1 MGKSPGPWVGNP
13 FPTLRIKP
21 PTVQKTVPT
30 RSQYVMMTF
39 QTGSNDLTLTKMPII
54 TVEHLS
60 KNFKVYKRRTGFW
73 GSLSSTVSRKHDII
87 KAVDNVNFTLERGEL
102 VGYIGANGAGKSTT
116 IKMLTGILV
125 PTSGHIDVMGL
136 TPYHR
141 RKENA
146 RRIGVVF
153 GQRTQLWWDLPVID
167 SFELLKHIYEIPQ
180 NLYKQNLE
188 FFSELLQLQ
197 PFLSTPVRK
206 LSLGQRMRCDL
217 TAALLH
223 NPEILYLDE
232 PTIGLDVVAKEQV
245 RRFLRQVNSEHQ
257 VTVILTTHDL
267 NDVEKVCQRLIII
280 DSGKIIYDGG
290 IDALKKRYGK
300 TRMLIVDLAQTYP
313 DIQLEGVNLTRR
325 DGNRIWLAFDRDT
338 VSASE
343 VITQLAARYEIQDLT
358 ISEPEIEE
366 IVRRIYESGTC

>member
-1 MGKSPGPWVGNP
+1 
-13 FPTLRIKP
+13 
-21 PTVQKTVPT
+21 
-30 RSQYVMMTF
+30 
-39 QTGSNDLTLTKMPII
+39 MPII

-73 GSLSSTVSRKHDII
+73 GSLSSTISRKHDII

-197 PFLSTPVRK
+197 SFLSTPVRK

-245 RRFLRQVNSEHQ
+245 RQFLRQVNAERQ

-290 IDALKKRYGK
+290 IDALKKDYGK

-343 VITQLAARYEIQDLT
+343 VITQLTERYEIQDLT

-366 IVRRIYESGTC
+366 IVRRIYESGMC

>member
-1 MGKSPGPWVGNP
+1 
-13 FPTLRIKP
+13 
-21 PTVQKTVPT
+21 
-30 RSQYVMMTF
+30 
-39 QTGSNDLTLTKMPII
+39 MPII
-54 TVEHLS
+54 TVENLS
-60 KNFKVYKRRTGFW
+60 KHFKVYRRRTGFW
-73 GSLSSTVSRKHDII
+73 GNLSSTVSRKHDII
-87 KAVDNVNFTLERGEL
+87 QAVDDVNFSLERGEL

-136 TPYHR
+136 TPSRH
-141 RKENA
+141 RKENT

-197 PFLSTPVRK
+197 PFLSTPVRR

-245 RRFLRQVNSEHQ
+245 RQFLRQVNAERQ

-267 NDVEKVCQRLIII
+267 NDVEQVCQRLIII

-290 IDALKKRYGK
+290 IDDLKKRYGK
-300 TRMLIVDLAQTYP
+300 TRMLIVDLAQAYS
-313 DIQLEGVNLTRR
+313 DIQLEGVDLTRR
-325 DGNRIWLAFDRDT
+325 DSNRIWLAFDRDT
-338 VSASE
+338 ISASE
-343 VITQLAARYEIQDLT
+343 VIAQLTARYEIQDLT

-366 IVRRIYESGTC
+366 IVRRIYELGVH

>member
-1 MGKSPGPWVGNP
+1 
-13 FPTLRIKP
+13 
-21 PTVQKTVPT
+21 
-30 RSQYVMMTF
+30 
-39 QTGSNDLTLTKMPII
+39 MPII

-60 KNFKVYKRRTGFW
+60 KHFKVYKRRTGFW
-73 GSLSSTVSRKHDII
+73 GNLSSTVSRKHDIV
-87 KAVDNVNFTLERGEL
+87 KAVDDVNFSLERGEL

-125 PTSGHIDVMGL
+125 PTSGHVDVMGL
-136 TPYHR
+136 TPYRH
-141 RKENA
+141 RKENT

-197 PFLSTPVRK
+197 PFLSTPVRR

-245 RRFLRQVNSEHQ
+245 RQFLRQVNAERQ

-280 DSGKIIYDGG
+280 DNGKIIYDGG
-290 IDALKKRYGK
+290 IDALKERYGK
-300 TRMLIVDLAQTYP
+300 TRILIVDLAQMYP
-313 DIQLEGVNLTRR
+313 DIQLEGVDLTRR

-338 VSASE
+338 ISASE
-343 VITQLAARYEIQDLT
+343 VIAQLTARYEIQDLT

-366 IVRRIYESGTC
+366 IVRRIYELGVH

>member
-1 MGKSPGPWVGNP
+1 
-13 FPTLRIKP
+13 
-21 PTVQKTVPT
+21 
-30 RSQYVMMTF
+30 
-39 QTGSNDLTLTKMPII
+39 MPII

-60 KNFKVYKRRTGFW
+60 KHFKVFKRRTGFW
-73 GSLSSTVSRKHDII
+73 GNLSSTVSRQHDII
-87 KAVDNVNFTLERGEL
+87 KAVDDVNFSLERGEL

-136 TPYHR
+136 TPYRH
-141 RKENA
+141 RKENT

-197 PFLSTPVRK
+197 PFLSTPVRR

-245 RRFLRQVNSEHQ
+245 RQFLRQVNAERQ

-267 NDVEKVCQRLIII
+267 NDVEKVCQRLVII

-300 TRMLIVDLAQTYP
+300 TRMLIVDLAQAYS
-313 DIQLEGVNLTRR
+313 DIQLEEVDLTRR

-338 VSASE
+338 ISASE
-343 VITQLAARYEIQDLT
+343 VIAQLTARYEIQDLT

-366 IVRRIYESGTC
+366 IVRRIYESGVH

>member
-1 MGKSPGPWVGNP
+1 
-13 FPTLRIKP
+13 
-21 PTVQKTVPT
+21 
-30 RSQYVMMTF
+30 
-39 QTGSNDLTLTKMPII
+39 MPII

-60 KNFKVYKRRTGFW
+60 KHFKVHKRRTGFW
-73 GSLSSTVSRKHDII
+73 GNLSSTVSRQHDIV
-87 KAVDNVNFTLERGEL
+87 KAVDDVNFSLERGEL

-136 TPYHR
+136 TPYRQR
-141 RKENA
+141 RENT

-188 FFSELLQLQ
+188 FFSEMLQLQ
-197 PFLSTPVRK
+197 PFLSTPVRR

-245 RRFLRQVNSEHQ
+245 RQFLRQVNAERQ

-280 DSGKIIYDGG
+280 DNGKIIYDGG
-290 IDALKKRYGK
+290 IDALKERYGK
-300 TRMLIVDLAQTYP
+300 TRMLIVDLAQMYP
-313 DIQLEGVNLTRR
+313 DIQLEAVDLTRR
-325 DGNRIWLAFDRDT
+325 DGNRIWLAFNRDT
-338 VSASE
+338 ISASE
-343 VITQLAARYEIQDLT
+343 VIAQLTARYEIQDLT

-366 IVRRIYESGTC
+366 IVRRIYELGVH

>member
-1 MGKSPGPWVGNP
+1 
-13 FPTLRIKP
+13 
-21 PTVQKTVPT
+21 
-30 RSQYVMMTF
+30 
-39 QTGSNDLTLTKMPII
+39 MPII
-54 TVEHLS
+54 TVEQLS
-60 KNFKVYKRRTGFW
+60 KSFKVHKRRTGFW
-73 GSLSSTVSRKHDII
+73 GNLSSTVSREHDII

-136 TPYHR
+136 TPYRH
-141 RKENA
+141 RKENT

-188 FFSELLQLQ
+188 FFSDLLQLQ
-197 PFLSTPVRK
+197 PFLSTPVRR

-245 RRFLRQVNSEHQ
+245 RQFLRQVNAERQ

-267 NDVEKVCQRLIII
+267 NDIEKVCQRLIII

-290 IDALKKRYGK
+290 IDALKERYGK
-300 TRMLIVDLAQTYP
+300 TRMLIVDLAQAYS
-313 DIQLEGVNLTRR
+313 DIQLESVNLTRR

-338 VSASE
+338 ISASE
-343 VITQLAARYEIQDLT
+343 VIARLTERYEIQDLT

-366 IVRRIYESGTC
+366 IVRRIYELGVY

>member
-1 MGKSPGPWVGNP
+1 MIGLNIYNQPIHKPKSEIHN
-13 FPTLRIKP
+13 
-21 PTVQKTVPT
+21 Q
-30 RSQYVMMTF
+30 M
-39 QTGSNDLTLTKMPII
+39 TLTKMPII
-54 TVEHLS
+54 TVKHLS

-73 GSLSSTVSRKHDII
+73 GSLSNTVSRKYDII

-180 NLYKQNLE
+180 KVYKQNLE

-245 RRFLRQVNSEHQ
+245 RQFLRQINAKHQ

-267 NDVEKVCQRLIII
+267 NDIEKVCQRLIII

-290 IDALKKRYGK
+290 VDALKKRYGK

-313 DIQLEGVNLTRR
+313 DIQLAGVNLTRR
-325 DGNRIWLAFDRDT
+325 EGNRIWLGFDRDT

-343 VITQLAARYEIQDLT
+343 VIAQLAARYEIQDLT

-366 IVRRIYESGTC
+366 IVRRIYGAGMR

>member
-1 MGKSPGPWVGNP
+1 
-13 FPTLRIKP
+13 
-21 PTVQKTVPT
+21 
-30 RSQYVMMTF
+30 
-39 QTGSNDLTLTKMPII
+39 MPII

-60 KNFKVYKRRTGFW
+60 KHFKVYKRPTGFW
-73 GSLSSTVSRKHDII
+73 GNLSSTVSRQHDII
-87 KAVDNVNFTLERGEL
+87 KAVDDVNFTLERGEL

-136 TPYHR
+136 TPYRH
-141 RKENA
+141 RKENT

-188 FFSELLQLQ
+188 FFSELLRLQ
-197 PFLSTPVRK
+197 PFLSTPVRR

-245 RRFLRQVNSEHQ
+245 RQFLRQVNAERQ

-267 NDVEKVCQRLIII
+267 NDVEKVCQRLVII

-300 TRMLIVDLAQTYP
+300 TRMLIVDLAQAYS
-313 DIQLEGVNLTRR
+313 DIQLEEVDLTRR

-338 VSASE
+338 ISASE
-343 VITQLAARYEIQDLT
+343 VIAQLTARYEIQDLT

-366 IVRRIYESGTC
+366 IVRRIYELGMH

>member
-1 MGKSPGPWVGNP
+1 
-13 FPTLRIKP
+13 
-21 PTVQKTVPT
+21 
-30 RSQYVMMTF
+30 
-39 QTGSNDLTLTKMPII
+39 MPII
-54 TVEHLS
+54 TVEQLS
-60 KNFKVYKRRTGFW
+60 KSFKVHKRRTGFW
-73 GSLSSTVSRKHDII
+73 GNLSSAVSRKHDII
-87 KAVDNVNFTLERGEL
+87 RAVDNVNFTLERGEL

-136 TPYHR
+136 TPYRH
-141 RKENA
+141 RKENT

-188 FFSELLQLQ
+188 FFSDLLQLRV
-197 PFLSTPVRK
+197 FLSTPVRR

-245 RRFLRQVNSEHQ
+245 RQFLRQVNAERQ

-267 NDVEKVCQRLIII
+267 NDVEQVCQRLIII

-300 TRMLIVDLAQTYP
+300 TRVLIVDLAQTYP
-313 DIQLEGVNLTRR
+313 DIQLEGVDLTRR
-325 DGNRIWLAFDRDT
+325 EGNRIWLAFDRDT
-338 VSASE
+338 ISASE
-343 VITQLAARYEIQDLT
+343 VIARLTERYEIQDLT

-366 IVRRIYESGTC
+366 IVRRIYELGVY

>member
-1 MGKSPGPWVGNP
+1 
-13 FPTLRIKP
+13 
-21 PTVQKTVPT
+21 
-30 RSQYVMMTF
+30 
-39 QTGSNDLTLTKMPII
+39 MPII

-60 KNFKVYKRRTGFW
+60 KHFKVYKRRTGFW
-73 GSLSSTVSRKHDII
+73 GNLSSTVSRQHDII
-87 KAVDNVNFTLERGEL
+87 RAVDDVNFSLERGEL

-125 PTSGHIDVMGL
+125 PTSGYIDVMGL
-136 TPYHR
+136 TPYRR
-141 RKENA
+141 RKENT

-197 PFLSTPVRK
+197 PFLSTPVRR

-217 TAALLH
+217 AAALLH
-223 NPEILYLDE
+223 DPEILYLDE

-245 RRFLRQVNSEHQ
+245 RQFLRQVNAERQ

-290 IDALKKRYGK
+290 IDALKERYGK
-300 TRMLIVDLAQTYP
+300 TRMLIVDLAQGYS
-313 DIQLEGVNLTRR
+313 DIQLEAVDLTRR

-338 VSASE
+338 ISASE
-343 VITQLAARYEIQDLT
+343 VIVQLTARYEIQDLT

-366 IVRRIYESGTC
+366 IVRRIYELGVH

>member
-1 MGKSPGPWVGNP
+1 
-13 FPTLRIKP
+13 
-21 PTVQKTVPT
+21 
-30 RSQYVMMTF
+30 
-39 QTGSNDLTLTKMPII
+39 MPII

-60 KNFKVYKRRTGFW
+60 KHFKVHKRRTGFW
-73 GSLSSTVSRKHDII
+73 GNLSSTISRQHDII
-87 KAVDNVNFTLERGEL
+87 KAVDDVNFTLDRGEL

-125 PTSGHIDVMGL
+125 PTSGRIDVMGL
-136 TPYHR
+136 TPYRH
-141 RKENA
+141 RKENTH
-146 RRIGVVF
+146 RIGVVF

-197 PFLSTPVRK
+197 PFLSTPVRR

-245 RRFLRQVNSEHQ
+245 RQFLRQVNAERQ

-267 NDVEKVCQRLIII
+267 NDVEQVCQRLIII
-280 DSGKIIYDGG
+280 DNGKIIYDGG

-300 TRMLIVDLAQTYP
+300 TRMLIVDLAQAYS
-313 DIQLEGVNLTRR
+313 DIQLEGVDLTRR

-338 VSASE
+338 ISASE
-343 VITQLAARYEIQDLT
+343 VIAQLTTRYEIRDLT

-366 IVRRIYESGTC
+366 IVRRIYELGVH

>member
-1 MGKSPGPWVGNP
+1 
-13 FPTLRIKP
+13 
-21 PTVQKTVPT
+21 
-30 RSQYVMMTF
+30 
-39 QTGSNDLTLTKMPII
+39 MPII

-60 KNFKVYKRRTGFW
+60 KHFKVHKRRTGFW
-73 GSLSSTVSRKHDII
+73 GNLSSTVSRQHNII
-87 KAVDNVNFTLERGEL
+87 KAVDDVNFTLERGEL

-136 TPYHR
+136 MPYRNR
-141 RKENA
+141 RENT

-180 NLYKQNLE
+180 NLYKQNLD

-197 PFLSTPVRK
+197 PFLSTPVRR

-245 RRFLRQVNSEHQ
+245 RQFLRQVNAERQ

-290 IDALKKRYGK
+290 IDALKERYGK
-300 TRMLIVDLAQTYP
+300 TRILIVDLAQAYS
-313 DIQLEGVNLTRR
+313 DIQLEGVDLTRR

-338 VSASE
+338 ISASE
-343 VITQLAARYEIQDLT
+343 VIAQLTARYEIQDLT

-366 IVRRIYESGTC
+366 IVRRIYELGVH

>member
-1 MGKSPGPWVGNP
+1 
-13 FPTLRIKP
+13 
-21 PTVQKTVPT
+21 
-30 RSQYVMMTF
+30 
-39 QTGSNDLTLTKMPII
+39 MPII
-54 TVEHLS
+54 TVENLS

-73 GSLSSTVSRKHDII
+73 GNLSSTVSRQHDII
-87 KAVDNVNFTLERGEL
+87 RAVDDVNFSLERGEL

-136 TPYHR
+136 TPSR
-141 RKENA
+141 QRKENT

-167 SFELLKHIYEIPQ
+167 SFELLQHIYEIPQ

-188 FFSELLQLQ
+188 FFSEMLQLQ
-197 PFLSTPVRK
+197 PFLSTPVRR

-245 RRFLRQVNSEHQ
+245 RQFLRQVNAERQ

-290 IDALKKRYGK
+290 IDALKERYGK
-300 TRMLIVDLAQTYP
+300 TRMLIVDLAQGYS
-313 DIQLEGVNLTRR
+313 DIQLEGVDLTRR
-325 DGNRIWLAFDRDT
+325 EGNRIWLAFERDT
-338 VSASE
+338 ISASE
-343 VITQLAARYEIQDLT
+343 VIAQLTARYEIQDLT

-366 IVRRIYESGTC
+366 IVRRIYESGVA

>member
-1 MGKSPGPWVGNP
+1 
-13 FPTLRIKP
+13 
-21 PTVQKTVPT
+21 
-30 RSQYVMMTF
+30 
-39 QTGSNDLTLTKMPII
+39 MPII

-73 GSLSSTVSRKHDII
+73 GSLSSTISRKHDII

-188 FFSELLQLQ
+188 FFSELLQLE
-197 PFLSTPVRK
+197 PVLSTPVRK

-232 PTIGLDVVAKEQV
+232 PTIGLDVVAKAQV
-245 RRFLRQVNSEHQ
+245 RQFLRQVNAERQ

-290 IDALKKRYGK
+290 IDALKKDYGK

-366 IVRRIYESGTC
+366 IVRRIYESGMC

>member
-1 MGKSPGPWVGNP
+1 
-13 FPTLRIKP
+13 
-21 PTVQKTVPT
+21 
-30 RSQYVMMTF
+30 
-39 QTGSNDLTLTKMPII
+39 MPII

-60 KNFKVYKRRTGFW
+60 KHFKVYKRRTGFW
-73 GSLSSTVSRKHDII
+73 GNLSSTVPRQHDII

-136 TPYHR
+136 TPYRHR
-141 RKENA
+141 RENT

-197 PFLSTPVRK
+197 PFLSTPVRR

-245 RRFLRQVNSEHQ
+245 RQFLRQVNAERQ

-267 NDVEKVCQRLIII
+267 NDVEQVCQRLIII

-290 IDALKKRYGK
+290 IDALKRRYGK
-300 TRMLIVDLAQTYP
+300 TRMLIVDLAQAYSEV
-313 DIQLEGVNLTRR
+313 QLEGVDLTRR

-338 VSASE
+338 ISASE
-343 VITQLAARYEIQDLT
+343 VIAQLTARYEIQDLT

-366 IVRRIYESGTC
+366 IVRRIYELGVH

>member
-1 MGKSPGPWVGNP
+1 
-13 FPTLRIKP
+13 
-21 PTVQKTVPT
+21 
-30 RSQYVMMTF
+30 
-39 QTGSNDLTLTKMPII
+39 
-54 TVEHLS
+54 
-60 KNFKVYKRRTGFW
+60 
-73 GSLSSTVSRKHDII
+73 
-87 KAVDNVNFTLERGEL
+87 
-102 VGYIGANGAGKSTT
+102 
-116 IKMLTGILV
+116 
-125 PTSGHIDVMGL
+125 MGL
-136 TPYHR
+136 TPYQH
-141 RKENA
+141 RKENT

-188 FFSELLQLQ
+188 FFSELLRLQ
-197 PFLSTPVRK
+197 PFLSTPVRR

-245 RRFLRQVNSEHQ
+245 RQFLRQVNAERQ

-267 NDVEKVCQRLIII
+267 NDVEKVCQRLVII

-300 TRMLIVDLAQTYP
+300 TRMLIVDLAQAYS
-313 DIQLEGVNLTRR
+313 DIQLEEVDLTRR

-338 VSASE
+338 ISASE
-343 VITQLAARYEIQDLT
+343 VIAQLTARYEIQDLT

-366 IVRRIYESGTC
+366 IVRRIYESGVH

>member
-1 MGKSPGPWVGNP
+1 
-13 FPTLRIKP
+13 
-21 PTVQKTVPT
+21 
-30 RSQYVMMTF
+30 
-39 QTGSNDLTLTKMPII
+39 MPII

-60 KNFKVYKRRTGFW
+60 KHFKVFKRRTGFW
-73 GSLSSTVSRKHDII
+73 GNLSSTVSRQHDII
-87 KAVDNVNFTLERGEL
+87 KAVDDVNFSLERGEL

-136 TPYHR
+136 TPYRH
-141 RKENA
+141 RKENT

-188 FFSELLQLQ
+188 FFSELLRLQ
-197 PFLSTPVRK
+197 PFLSTPVRR

-245 RRFLRQVNSEHQ
+245 RQFLRQVNAERQ

-267 NDVEKVCQRLIII
+267 NDVEKVCQRLVII

-300 TRMLIVDLAQTYP
+300 TRMLIVDLAQVYS
-313 DIQLEGVNLTRR
+313 DIQLDDVDLTRR

-338 VSASE
+338 ISASE
-343 VITQLAARYEIQDLT
+343 VIAQLTARYEIQDLT

-366 IVRRIYESGTC
+366 IVRRIYESGVH

>member
-1 MGKSPGPWVGNP
+1 
-13 FPTLRIKP
+13 
-21 PTVQKTVPT
+21 
-30 RSQYVMMTF
+30 
-39 QTGSNDLTLTKMPII
+39 MPII
-54 TVEHLS
+54 TVEHLC
-60 KNFKVYKRRTGFW
+60 KHFKVYKRRTGFW
-73 GSLSSTVSRKHDII
+73 GNLSSTVSRQHDII
-87 KAVDNVNFTLERGEL
+87 KAVDDVNFSLERGEL

-136 TPYHR
+136 TPYRSR
-141 RKENA
+141 RENT

-197 PFLSTPVRK
+197 PFLSTPVRR

-245 RRFLRQVNSEHQ
+245 RQFLRQVNAERQ

-267 NDVEKVCQRLIII
+267 NDVEQVCRRLIII

-300 TRMLIVDLAQTYP
+300 TRMLIVDLAQVYS
-313 DIQLEGVNLTRR
+313 DIQLEGVDLTRR

-338 VSASE
+338 ISASE
-343 VITQLAARYEIQDLT
+343 VIAQLTARYEIQDLT

-366 IVRRIYESGTC
+366 IVRRIYELGVH

>member
-1 MGKSPGPWVGNP
+1 
-13 FPTLRIKP
+13 
-21 PTVQKTVPT
+21 
-30 RSQYVMMTF
+30 
-39 QTGSNDLTLTKMPII
+39 MPII
-54 TVEHLS
+54 SVENLS
-60 KNFKVYKRRTGFW
+60 KNFKVHKRRKGFW
-73 GSLSSTVSRKHDII
+73 GSLGSTISREYDII

-136 TPYHR
+136 TPYLH

-146 RRIGVVF
+146 RRIGVLF

-167 SFELLKHIYEIPQ
+167 SFELLKHIYEIPENQ
-180 NLYKQNLE
+180 YKQNLE
-188 FFSELLQLQ
+188 FFGELLQLH
-197 PFLSTPVRK
+197 PYLSTPVRK

-245 RRFLRQVNSEHQ
+245 RQFLKQINAERQ

-267 NDVEKVCQRLIII
+267 NNVEQVCQRLIII

-290 IDALKKRYGK
+290 IDALKKQYGK
-300 TRMLIVDLAQTYP
+300 TRMLIVDLAQAYP
-313 DIQLEGVNLTRR
+313 DIQLENVKLTRQEE
-325 DGNRIWLAFDRDT
+325 NRIWLAFDRDALP
-338 VSASE
+338 ASE
-343 VITQLAARYEIQDLT
+343 VIARLAARYEIQDLT

-366 IVRRIYESGTC
+366 IVRRIYNFGMSQ

>member
-1 MGKSPGPWVGNP
+1 
-13 FPTLRIKP
+13 
-21 PTVQKTVPT
+21 
-30 RSQYVMMTF
+30 
-39 QTGSNDLTLTKMPII
+39 MPII

-60 KNFKVYKRRTGFW
+60 KHFKVHKRRTGFW
-73 GSLSSTVSRKHDII
+73 GNLSSTVSRQHDII
-87 KAVDNVNFTLERGEL
+87 KAVDDVNFTLDRGEL

-136 TPYHR
+136 TPYRH
-141 RKENA
+141 RKENT

-188 FFSELLQLQ
+188 FFSELLRLQ
-197 PFLSTPVRK
+197 PFLSTPVRR

-245 RRFLRQVNSEHQ
+245 RQFLRQVNAERQ

-267 NDVEKVCQRLIII
+267 NDVEKVCQRLVII

-300 TRMLIVDLAQTYP
+300 TRMLVVDLAQAYS
-313 DIQLEGVNLTRR
+313 DIQLEEVDLTRR

-338 VSASE
+338 ISASE
-343 VITQLAARYEIQDLT
+343 VIAQLTARYEIQDLT

-366 IVRRIYESGTC
+366 IVRRIYELGMH

>member
-1 MGKSPGPWVGNP
+1 
-13 FPTLRIKP
+13 
-21 PTVQKTVPT
+21 
-30 RSQYVMMTF
+30 
-39 QTGSNDLTLTKMPII
+39 MPII
-54 TVEHLS
+54 TVENLS
-60 KNFKVYKRRTGFW
+60 KHFKVYKRRTGFW
-73 GSLSSTVSRKHDII
+73 GNLSSTVSRKHDVV
-87 KAVDNVNFTLERGEL
+87 KAVDDVNFSLERGEL

-136 TPYHR
+136 TPYRH
-141 RKENA
+141 RKENT

-180 NLYKQNLE
+180 NLYKQNLD

-197 PFLSTPVRK
+197 PFLSTPVRR

-245 RRFLRQVNSEHQ
+245 RQFLRQVNAERQ

-267 NDVEKVCQRLIII
+267 NDVEQVCQRLIII
-280 DSGKIIYDGG
+280 DNGKIIYDGG

-300 TRMLIVDLAQTYP
+300 TRMLIVDLAQVYS
-313 DIQLEGVNLTRR
+313 DIQLKGVDLTRR

-338 VSASE
+338 ISASE
-343 VITQLAARYEIQDLT
+343 VIAQLTARYEIQDLT

-366 IVRRIYESGTC
+366 IVRRIYELGVH

>member
-1 MGKSPGPWVGNP
+1 
-13 FPTLRIKP
+13 
-21 PTVQKTVPT
+21 
-30 RSQYVMMTF
+30 
-39 QTGSNDLTLTKMPII
+39 MPII

-60 KNFKVYKRRTGFW
+60 KHFKVYKRRTGFW
-73 GSLSSTVSRKHDII
+73 GNLSSTVSRKHDII
-87 KAVDNVNFTLERGEL
+87 KAVDDVNFSLERGEL

-136 TPYHR
+136 TPYRH
-141 RKENA
+141 RKENT

-197 PFLSTPVRK
+197 PFLSTPVRR

-232 PTIGLDVVAKEQV
+232 PTIGLDVIAKEQV
-245 RRFLRQVNSEHQ
+245 RQFLREVNAERQ

-280 DSGKIIYDGG
+280 DNGKIIYDGG

-300 TRMLIVDLAQTYP
+300 TRMLIVDLAQAYSE
-313 DIQLEGVNLTRR
+313 IQLDGVDLTRR

-338 VSASE
+338 ISASE
-343 VITQLAARYEIQDLT
+343 VIAQLTGRYEIQDLT

-366 IVRRIYESGTC
+366 IVRRIYELGVH

>member
-1 MGKSPGPWVGNP
+1 MS
-13 FPTLRIKP
+13 
-21 PTVQKTVPT
+21 
-30 RSQYVMMTF
+30 
-39 QTGSNDLTLTKMPII
+39 II

-60 KNFKVYKRRTGFW
+60 KHFKVYKRRTGFW
-73 GSLSSTVSRKHDII
+73 ENLSNTVLRKHDII

-116 IKMLTGILV
+116 IKMLTGILM

-136 TPYHR
+136 TPYRH
-141 RKENA
+141 RKENT

-167 SFELLKHIYEIPQ
+167 SFELLKHIYQIPR

-197 PFLSTPVRK
+197 PFLSMPVRR

-245 RRFLRQVNSEHQ
+245 RRFLRQINAERQ

-267 NDVEKVCQRLIII
+267 NDIEKVCQRLIII

-300 TRMLIVDLAQTYP
+300 TRMLIVDLAQAYS
-313 DIQLEGVNLTRR
+313 DIRLEEVDLTRR

-338 VSASE
+338 ISASE
-343 VITQLAARYEIQDLT
+343 VIAQLTARYEIQDLT

-366 IVRRIYESGTC
+366 IVRRIYELGGH

>member
-1 MGKSPGPWVGNP
+1 
-13 FPTLRIKP
+13 
-21 PTVQKTVPT
+21 
-30 RSQYVMMTF
+30 
-39 QTGSNDLTLTKMPII
+39 MPII

-60 KNFKVYKRRTGFW
+60 KHFKVYRRRTGFW
-73 GSLSSTVSRKHDII
+73 GNLSSTVSRKHDII
-87 KAVDNVNFTLERGEL
+87 KAVDDVNFSLERGEL

-136 TPYHR
+136 TPYRH
-141 RKENA
+141 RKENT

-180 NLYKQNLE
+180 NLYKENLE
-188 FFSELLQLQ
+188 FFSEMLQLQ
-197 PFLSTPVRK
+197 PFLSTPVRR

-245 RRFLRQVNSEHQ
+245 RQFLRQVNAERQ

-300 TRMLIVDLAQTYP
+300 TRMLIVDLAQTYS
-313 DIQLEGVNLTRR
+313 DIQLEGVDLIRR

-338 VSASE
+338 ISASE
-343 VITQLAARYEIQDLT
+343 VITQLTARYEIQDLT

-366 IVRRIYESGTC
+366 IVRRIYELGVC

>member
-1 MGKSPGPWVGNP
+1 
-13 FPTLRIKP
+13 
-21 PTVQKTVPT
+21 
-30 RSQYVMMTF
+30 
-39 QTGSNDLTLTKMPII
+39 MPII

-60 KNFKVYKRRTGFW
+60 KHFKVHKRRTGFW
-73 GSLSSTVSRKHDII
+73 GNLSSTVSRQHDII
-87 KAVDNVNFTLERGEL
+87 KAVDDVNFSLERGEL

-136 TPYHR
+136 TPYRH
-141 RKENA
+141 RKENT

-188 FFSELLQLQ
+188 FFSELLRLQ
-197 PFLSTPVRK
+197 PFLSTPVRR

-245 RRFLRQVNSEHQ
+245 RQFLRQVNAERQ

-267 NDVEKVCQRLIII
+267 NDVEKVCQRLVII
-280 DSGKIIYDGG
+280 DSGKIIYDGA

-300 TRMLIVDLAQTYP
+300 TRMLIVDLAQVYS
-313 DIQLEGVNLTRR
+313 DIQLEGVDLTRR

-338 VSASE
+338 ISASE
-343 VITQLAARYEIQDLT
+343 VIAQLTARYEIQDLT

-366 IVRRIYESGTC
+366 IVRRIYESGVH

>member
-1 MGKSPGPWVGNP
+1 
-13 FPTLRIKP
+13 
-21 PTVQKTVPT
+21 
-30 RSQYVMMTF
+30 
-39 QTGSNDLTLTKMPII
+39 MPII

-60 KNFKVYKRRTGFW
+60 KHFKVHKRRTGFW
-73 GSLSSTVSRKHDII
+73 GNLSSTVARKHDII
-87 KAVDNVNFTLERGEL
+87 KAVDDVNFSLERGEL

-125 PTSGHIDVMGL
+125 PTSGHIDVMGV
-136 TPYHR
+136 TPYRH
-141 RKENA
+141 RKENT

-197 PFLSTPVRK
+197 SFLSTPVRR

-245 RRFLRQVNSEHQ
+245 RQFLREVNAERQ

-267 NDVEKVCQRLIII
+267 NDVEQVCQRLIII

-300 TRMLIVDLAQTYP
+300 TRMLIVDLAQTYS
-313 DIQLEGVNLTRR
+313 DIQLEGVDLTRR
-325 DGNRIWLAFDRDT
+325 DGNRVWLAFDRDT
-338 VSASE
+338 ISASE
-343 VITQLAARYEIQDLT
+343 VIAQLTARYEIQDLT

-366 IVRRIYESGTC
+366 IVRRIYELGVH

>member
-1 MGKSPGPWVGNP
+1 
-13 FPTLRIKP
+13 
-21 PTVQKTVPT
+21 
-30 RSQYVMMTF
+30 
-39 QTGSNDLTLTKMPII
+39 MPII

-60 KNFKVYKRRTGFW
+60 KHFKVHKRRTGFW
-73 GSLSSTVSRKHDII
+73 GNLSSTVSRQHDIV
-87 KAVDNVNFTLERGEL
+87 KAVDDVNFSLERGEL

-136 TPYHR
+136 TPYRQR
-141 RKENA
+141 RENT

-197 PFLSTPVRK
+197 PFLSTPVRR
-206 LSLGQRMRCDL
+206 LSLGQRMRSDL

-245 RRFLRQVNSEHQ
+245 RQFLRKVNAERQ

-267 NDVEKVCQRLIII
+267 NDVEQVCRRLIII

-300 TRMLIVDLAQTYP
+300 TRMLIVDLAQMYP
-313 DIQLEGVNLTRR
+313 DIQLEGVDLTRR
-325 DGNRIWLAFDRDT
+325 DGNRVWLAFDRDT
-338 VSASE
+338 ISASE
-343 VITQLAARYEIQDLT
+343 VIAQLTARYEIQDLT

-366 IVRRIYESGTC
+366 IVRRIYELGVH

>member
-1 MGKSPGPWVGNP
+1 
-13 FPTLRIKP
+13 
-21 PTVQKTVPT
+21 
-30 RSQYVMMTF
+30 
-39 QTGSNDLTLTKMPII
+39 MPII

-60 KNFKVYKRRTGFW
+60 KHFKVYKRRTGFW
-73 GSLSSTVSRKHDII
+73 GNLSSTVSRKHDII
-87 KAVDNVNFTLERGEL
+87 KAVDDVNFTLERGEL

-125 PTSGHIDVMGL
+125 PTSGHIEVMGL
-136 TPYHR
+136 TPYRH
-141 RKENA
+141 RKENT

-188 FFSELLQLQ
+188 FFSDLLQLQ
-197 PFLSTPVRK
+197 PFLSTPVRR

-245 RRFLRQVNSEHQ
+245 RQFLRQVNAERQ

-267 NDVEKVCQRLIII
+267 NDVEQVCQRLIII

-300 TRMLIVDLAQTYP
+300 TRVLIVDLVQTYP
-313 DIQLEGVNLTRR
+313 DIQLEGVDLTRR
-325 DGNRIWLAFDRDT
+325 EGNRIWLAFDRDT
-338 VSASE
+338 ISASE
-343 VITQLAARYEIQDLT
+343 VIAQLTARYEIQDLT

-366 IVRRIYESGTC
+366 IVRRIYELGVY

>member
-1 MGKSPGPWVGNP
+1 
-13 FPTLRIKP
+13 
-21 PTVQKTVPT
+21 
-30 RSQYVMMTF
+30 
-39 QTGSNDLTLTKMPII
+39 MPII

-60 KNFKVYKRRTGFW
+60 KHFKVYKRRTGFW
-73 GSLSSTVSRKHDII
+73 GNLSSTVSRQHDII
-87 KAVDNVNFTLERGEL
+87 KAVDDVNFSLERGEL

-136 TPYHR
+136 TPYRH
-141 RKENA
+141 RKENT

-167 SFELLKHIYEIPQ
+167 SFELLKHIYEIPH

-197 PFLSTPVRK
+197 PFLSTPVRR

-245 RRFLRQVNSEHQ
+245 RQFLRQVNAERQ

-267 NDVEKVCQRLIII
+267 NDVEKVCQRLVII

-300 TRMLIVDLAQTYP
+300 TRMLIVDLAQVYS
-313 DIQLEGVNLTRR
+313 DIQLDDVDLTRR

-338 VSASE
+338 ISASE
-343 VITQLAARYEIQDLT
+343 VIAQLTARYEIQDLT

-366 IVRRIYESGTC
+366 IVRRIYESGVH

>member
-1 MGKSPGPWVGNP
+1 
-13 FPTLRIKP
+13 
-21 PTVQKTVPT
+21 
-30 RSQYVMMTF
+30 
-39 QTGSNDLTLTKMPII
+39 MPII

-73 GSLSSTVSRKHDII
+73 GNLSSTVSRKHDII
-87 KAVDNVNFTLERGEL
+87 KAVDDVNFTLDRGEL

-136 TPYHR
+136 TPSRH
-141 RKENA
+141 RKENT

-188 FFSELLQLQ
+188 FFSEMLQLQ
-197 PFLSTPVRK
+197 PFLSTPVRR

-245 RRFLRQVNSEHQ
+245 RQFLRQVNAERQ

-267 NDVEKVCQRLIII
+267 NDVEKVCQRLVII

-300 TRMLIVDLAQTYP
+300 TRMLIVDLAQAYP
-313 DIQLEGVNLTRR
+313 DIQLEGVDLTRR

-338 VSASE
+338 ISASE
-343 VITQLAARYEIQDLT
+343 VITQLTTRYEIQDLT

-366 IVRRIYESGTC
+366 IVRRIYELGMY

>member
-1 MGKSPGPWVGNP
+1 
-13 FPTLRIKP
+13 
-21 PTVQKTVPT
+21 
-30 RSQYVMMTF
+30 
-39 QTGSNDLTLTKMPII
+39 MPII

-60 KNFKVYKRRTGFW
+60 KHFKVYKRRTGFW
-73 GSLSSTVSRKHDII
+73 GNLSSTVSRKHDIV
-87 KAVDNVNFTLERGEL
+87 KAVDDVNFSLERGEL

-136 TPYHR
+136 TPYRQR
-141 RKENA
+141 RENT

-197 PFLSTPVRK
+197 PFLSTPVRR

-232 PTIGLDVVAKEQV
+232 PTIGLDVIAKEQV
-245 RRFLRQVNSEHQ
+245 RQFLRQVNAERQ

-267 NDVEKVCQRLIII
+267 NDVEQVCQRLIII
-280 DSGKIIYDGG
+280 DTGKIIYDGG
-290 IDALKKRYGK
+290 IDDLKKRYGK
-300 TRMLIVDLAQTYP
+300 TRMLIVDLAQAYS
-313 DIQLEGVNLTRR
+313 DIQLEGVDLTRR

-338 VSASE
+338 ISASE
-343 VITQLAARYEIQDLT
+343 VIAQLTARYEIQDLT

-366 IVRRIYESGTC
+366 IVRRIYELGVH

>member
-1 MGKSPGPWVGNP
+1 
-13 FPTLRIKP
+13 
-21 PTVQKTVPT
+21 
-30 RSQYVMMTF
+30 
-39 QTGSNDLTLTKMPII
+39 MPII

-60 KNFKVYKRRTGFW
+60 KHFKVHKRRTGFW
-73 GSLSSTVSRKHDII
+73 GNLSSTISRKHDII
-87 KAVDNVNFTLERGEL
+87 KAVDDVNFSLERGEL

-136 TPYHR
+136 TPYRH
-141 RKENA
+141 RKENT

-167 SFELLKHIYEIPQ
+167 SFELLQHIYEIPQ

-188 FFSELLQLQ
+188 FFSEMLQLQ
-197 PFLSTPVRK
+197 PFLSTPVRR

-245 RRFLRQVNSEHQ
+245 RQFLRQVNAERQ

-290 IDALKKRYGK
+290 IDALKNRYGK
-300 TRMLIVDLAQTYP
+300 TRMLIVDLAQAYS
-313 DIQLEGVNLTRR
+313 DIQLDGVDLTRR

-338 VSASE
+338 ISASE
-343 VITQLAARYEIQDLT
+343 VIAQLTARYEIQDLT

-366 IVRRIYESGTC
+366 IVRRIYEMGVH

>member
-1 MGKSPGPWVGNP
+1 
-13 FPTLRIKP
+13 
-21 PTVQKTVPT
+21 
-30 RSQYVMMTF
+30 
-39 QTGSNDLTLTKMPII
+39 MPII

-60 KNFKVYKRRTGFW
+60 KHFKVHKRRTGFW
-73 GSLSSTVSRKHDII
+73 GNLSSTVSRQHDII
-87 KAVDNVNFTLERGEL
+87 KAVDDVNFTLERGEL

-136 TPYHR
+136 TPYRH
-141 RKENA
+141 RKENT

-188 FFSELLQLQ
+188 FFSELLRLQ
-197 PFLSTPVRK
+197 PFLSTPVRR

-245 RRFLRQVNSEHQ
+245 RQFLRQVNAERQ

-267 NDVEKVCQRLIII
+267 NDVEKVCQRLVII

-300 TRMLIVDLAQTYP
+300 TRMLIVDLAQAYS
-313 DIQLEGVNLTRR
+313 DIQLEEVDLTRR

-338 VSASE
+338 ISASE
-343 VITQLAARYEIQDLT
+343 VIAQLTARYEIQDLT

-366 IVRRIYESGTC
+366 IVRRIYELGMH

>member
-1 MGKSPGPWVGNP
+1 
-13 FPTLRIKP
+13 
-21 PTVQKTVPT
+21 
-30 RSQYVMMTF
+30 
-39 QTGSNDLTLTKMPII
+39 MPII

-60 KNFKVYKRRTGFW
+60 KHFKVYKRSTGFW
-73 GSLSSTVSRKHDII
+73 GNLSSTVSRQHNII
-87 KAVDNVNFTLERGEL
+87 KAVDDVNFTLDRGEL

-136 TPYHR
+136 TPYRH
-141 RKENA
+141 RKENT

-167 SFELLKHIYEIPQ
+167 SFELLKHIYEIPES
-180 NLYKQNLE
+180 LYKQNLE
-188 FFSELLQLQ
+188 FFSEMLQLQ
-197 PFLSTPVRK
+197 PFLSTPVRR

-245 RRFLRQVNSEHQ
+245 RQFLRQVNAERQ

-280 DSGKIIYDGG
+280 DNGKIIYDGG

-300 TRMLIVDLAQTYP
+300 TRMLIVDLAQAYS
-313 DIQLEGVNLTRR
+313 DIQLEGVDLTRHE
-325 DGNRIWLAFDRDT
+325 GNRIWLAFDRDT
-338 VSASE
+338 ISASE
-343 VITQLAARYEIQDLT
+343 VIAQLTARYEIQDLT

-366 IVRRIYESGTC
+366 IVRRIYELGVH